1 MPDMI
6 TRAQAIA
13 LYGSVKE
20 LQAAL
25 GLKTHSAISMWGA
38 DRPIPREHYLRL
50 RYELK
55 PEAFTAAGKY
65 VGPRAKPTTKRKA
78 AA

>member
-1 MPDMI
+1 MYHMI

-55 PEAFTAAGKY
+55 PEAFTATGKY
-65 VGPRAKPTTKRKA
+65 VGPRAKPATKKRA
-78 AA
+78 A